1 MFGKSKIFVALAFI
15 FTLIFAASFNPS
27 TASANSKT
35 VTVTG
40 NNLNGEFFI
49 TGKGGW
55 FNKTY
60 SFKITNRGP
69 KQVAVYQILTPM
81 GVRGEAYLGLLSSGQ
96 TKTIKFKAK
105 GNIRVGY
112 TFQLGYGGSGSR
124 AEVEITS
131 PNGLS
136 VE

>member
-1 MFGKSKIFVALAFI
+1 MFSKNKILVALAFI
-15 FTLIFAASFNPS
+15 FTLIFATSFQPS
-27 TASANSKT
+27 VTSANSRT
-35 VTVTG
+35 VTVQG
-40 NNLNGEFFI
+40 SHLNGEFII

-60 SFKITNRGP
+60 SFKITNKGP
-69 KQVAVYQILTPM
+69 RQVAVYQILTPM
-81 GVRGEAYLGLLSSGQ
+81 GVRGEAYLGTLSSGQ

-105 GNIRVGY
+105 GNIKVGY
-112 TFQLGYGGSGSR
+112 TFQLSGGSGSR

-136 VE
+136 VQ